1 MSAHEYLVRGAI
13 ALDKG
18 ALVLID
24 EARGMLIYVWQ
35 GEVWVTQEGERRDRV
50 LSAGEW
56 LRVERG
62 GRTVVSALGAS
73 AIALTSPREKDFAQ
87 SIALVQPGTAQP
99 QRLHQRHSALAAFV
113 CAVRELF
120 SWRPRPLALR

>member
-18 ALVLID
+18 AMVLID

-35 GEVWVTQEGERRDRV
+35 GEVWVTQEGERHDRV

-62 GRTVVSALGAS
+62 GRTVVSAFGAS

-87 SIALVQPGTAQP
+87 SIALVQPGAAQP
-99 QRLHQRHSALAAFV
+99 LQLHRQQPVLAAFV
-113 CAVRELF
+113 TAVRELF